1 MLNCGLPGRLVE
13 SNEESMQ
20 VKVVNVVLRVCRC
33 YHLLPSLIL
42 DVDDGVYW
50 GECTISPAWRMCTGI
65 GRYEVSVAV
74 LRDGVP

>member
-1 MLNCGLPGRLVE
+1 
-13 SNEESMQ
+13 MQ

-33 YHLLPSLIL
+33 SHLLSSWNM
-42 DVDDGVYW
+42 DVDGGVYW
-50 GECTISPAWRMCTGI
+50 GECTVSPVWRMCTGV